1 MGNGVTDNYIDT
13 DNQLIESITAW
24 SMIPKKIMD
33 QINAN
38 NCIFYW
44 DAIDLQDN
52 NPPICDDLHNQSLT
66 FIQDFNIYDLY
77 RTQYPGMSSSPLS
90 RFRKMPQHQRHFE
103 MAKLRA
109 S

>member
-1 MGNGVTDNYIDT
+1 MKGFIVGNGVTDNYIDT

-52 NPPICDDLHNQSLT
+52 NSPICDDLHN
-66 FIQDFNIYDLY
+66 
-77 RTQYPGMSSSPLS
+77 
-90 RFRKMPQHQRHFE
+90 
-103 MAKLRA
+103 
-109 S
+109 